1 MNIKTAIA
9 RLEAET
15 AELAE
20 LKRKIKEHNARC
32 DSDCNSRDRE
42 YCTIRRGFN
51 TCSDCPKDWR
61 IDL

>member
-20 LKRKIKEHNARC
+20 LKRKIEEHNDECDRLCSVKTDCYKAMRARRC
-32 DSDCNSRDRE
+32 H
-42 YCTIRRGFN
+42 
-51 TCSDCPKDWR
+51 DCPKDWR